1 MAILLDEG
9 IYLCSIATMYRLLR
23 TRNEVHERRRQRP
36 PVQASRPEL
45 LATGPNQV
53 WSWDITKL
61 KGPKKWSYFYLYVI
75 LDIFSRT
82 VVGWCIAEK
91 ENALLAEA
99 LIQETLL
106 REGIVPGTLTLHAD
120 RGSAMT
126 STTVAELLVELG
138 VEKSHSRPHTSDD
151 NPFSESHFKTMKFRP
166 SVPERFGS
174 VCEARE
180 LFGELFAW
188 YNNEHRHSGIAMLT
202 PAMVHS
208 GIAPQVLAARAQVLA
223 TAYAAHPQRFVNQV
237 PVPAVL
243 ASEVWI
249 NPPLL
254 AWTRRLSWRKHHV
267 MLQESRMPQPRKY
280 ENRAAQQA
288 AYRTRQGRS
297 QQELLSLKG
306 LPPLLAIPTLPGQA
320 RWRAMIV
327 QAQTL
332 LTQAVAEMQSY
343 HDARSEAWQDGPK
356 AEELL
361 ARLDLLQE
369 AVSVL
374 EDAD

>member
-1 MAILLDEG
+1 MSHETLDTLLAQAPACGGIANACAALGLSRATYYRTCRDKKPPAVSAPQVCRVAGRARTSEQQQQVWEHLHSERFRDKAPPQIVAILLDEG
-9 IYLCSIATMYRLLR
+9 IYLCSVSTMYRLLR

-82 VVGWCIAEK
+82 VVGWCIADK

-106 REGIVPGTLTLHAD
+106 REGIVAGTLTLHAD

-126 STTVAELLVELG
+126 STTGAELLVELG
-138 VEKSHSRPHTSDD
+138 VEKSHSCPHTSDD

-166 SVPERFGS
+166 EVPERFGS
-174 VCEARE
+174 VPEARE

-208 GIAPQVLAARAQVLA
+208 GIASQVLTARAQVLA
-223 TAYAAHPQRFVNQV
+223 HAYALHPQRFVNKV

-243 ASEVWI
+243 ANEVWI
-249 NPPLL
+249 NPPLVGVAAPPAL
-254 AWTRRLSWRKHHV
+254 EEA
-267 MLQESRMPQPRKY
+267 SRDASGEPD
-280 ENRAAQQA
+280 AAA
-288 AYRTRQGRS
+288 A
-297 QQELLSLKG
+297 
-306 LPPLLAIPTLPGQA
+306 
-320 RWRAMIV
+320 
-327 QAQTL
+327 
-332 LTQAVAEMQSY
+332 
-343 HDARSEAWQDGPK
+343 
-356 AEELL
+356 
-361 ARLDLLQE
+361 
-369 AVSVL
+369 
-374 EDAD
+374 